1 MSEREKALRLV
12 QIYKFAVIEAN
23 LFCDTHPENKQAL
36 EYLSKATKA
45 YMKAREM
52 YVKRFGMLT
61 ATDIGD
67 DDRFSWIDSPWPWMN
82 ESECER

>member
-1 MSEREKALRLV
+1 MNKNDLFNKIQSLGFVLYDTALFL
-12 QIYKFAVIEAN
+12 
-23 LFCDTHPENKQAL
+23 DTHPENKQAL

-52 YVKRFGMLT
+52 YVNRFGMLT

-82 ESECER
+82 ESECEK

>member
-45 YMKAREM
+45 YMKARER
-52 YVKRFGMLT
+52 YVK
-61 ATDIGD
+61 
-67 DDRFSWIDSPWPWMN
+67 
-82 ESECER
+82 